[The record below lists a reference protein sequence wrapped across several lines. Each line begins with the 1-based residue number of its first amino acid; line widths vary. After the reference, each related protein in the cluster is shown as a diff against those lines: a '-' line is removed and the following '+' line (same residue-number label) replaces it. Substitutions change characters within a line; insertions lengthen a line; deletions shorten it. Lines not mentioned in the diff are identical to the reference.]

1 MREAA
6 NVYCLP
12 FDAEDIKFKSSFI
25 IHDLPLCKEGAMVGM
40 PIVIIMLTSG
50 LQKGSLL
57 FLQLHTEFSSIVQYN
72 DG

>member
-1 MREAA
+1 
-6 NVYCLP
+6 
-12 FDAEDIKFKSSFI
+12 
-25 IHDLPLCKEGAMVGM
+25 MVGM

-57 FLQLHTEFSSIVQYN
+57 FLQLHNEFSSIVQYN